1 LGNLGNQGGRP
12 IPPEPPDPN
21 EWRHEQDGPRRW
33 RPPELSTTQVLI
45 GIAVFL
51 AIVAVVTTQLIGSG
65 NDQVS
70 ASIVSPDE
78 GSSYSAGTIPIRL
91 LSDLSGSWELF
102 YSGPGTNGDWTA
114 LDRGVSPVDP
124 KPGLHN
130 LVVDKPGA
138 YTLRFVLHPDVGE
151 DVIDEVRFTVE

>member
-1 LGNLGNQGGRP
+1 MTFNPLGNLGNQGGPP

-21 EWRHEQDGPRRW
+21 GWRHEQDGPRRW

-65 NDQVS
+65 NDKVS

-78 GSSYSAGTIPIRL
+78 DSSYSAGSIPVRL
-91 LSDLSGSWELF
+91 LSDLSGSWQL
-102 YSGPGTNGDWTA
+102 SIPVPAPVRNGLPSISAFRPLTRSQVSTVSWSISPA
-114 LDRGVSPVDP
+114 LTRCDLSSIR
-124 KPGLHN
+124 
-130 LVVDKPGA
+130 
-138 YTLRFVLHPDVGE
+138 T
-151 DVIDEVRFTVE
+151 